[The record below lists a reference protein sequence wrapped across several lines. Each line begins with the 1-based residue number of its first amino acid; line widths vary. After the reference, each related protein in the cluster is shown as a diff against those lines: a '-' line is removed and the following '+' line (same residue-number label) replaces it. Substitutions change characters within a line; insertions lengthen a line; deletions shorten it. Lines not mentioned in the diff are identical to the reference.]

1 MLERTD
7 KGKKMNKSN
16 FRFKKEFGQN
26 FIFDK
31 NFIKSMVGKFD
42 IPEQSNIVEIGA
54 GMGALTEVLADKYKK
69 VVSFEI
75 DKTLT
80 EKLEELQSKHSNLT
94 IIFGDIL
101 QQKLEDIE
109 ELFGGEDYY
118 IVANLPYYITSQIIF
133 KFLFES
139 SKLKAMFTMVQREVG
154 ERYCASCGSR
164 EYGIPS
170 VILNTFAN
178 TEIVCQ
184 VSRKMFVPM
193 PNVDSCIIKIELDK
207 NKFDI
212 ADQNKFH
219 TFVAACFAMKRKTL
233 ANNLKKMSFCDSEIS
248 PALQQLSLRSDIRP
262 EDISVQNY
270 VELFNLLYK

>member
-1 MLERTD
+1 
-7 KGKKMNKSN
+7 MNKGN

-26 FIFDK
+26 FIFDT
-31 NFIKSMVGKFD
+31 NFIKSMVEKFD

-54 GMGALTEVLADKYKK
+54 GMGTLTEVLANKYKK

-80 EKLEELQSKHSNLT
+80 EKLEELQSRHSNLT

-101 QQKLEDIE
+101 QQNLESIE
-109 ELFGGEDYY
+109 GMFGGEDYY

-139 SKLKAMFTMVQREVG
+139 SNLKAMFTMVQKEVG

-170 VILNTFAN
+170 VILNAFAN
-178 TEIVCQ
+178 TDIVCN
-184 VSRKMFVPM
+184 VSRKMFVPV
-193 PNVDSCIIKIELDK
+193 PNVDSCIIKIELQK
-207 NKFDI
+207 NKFNI
-212 ADQNKFH
+212 ADQDKFRS
-219 TFVAACFAMKRKTL
+219 FVAGCFAMKRKTL
-233 ANNLKKMSFCDSEIS
+233 ANNLKKMNFHDDIIS
-248 PALQQLSLRSDIRP
+248 PALQQLSMRSDIRP
-262 EDISVQNY
+262 EDISVENY
-270 VELFNLLYK
+270 INLFNLLYR